1 MVLFFIQTLRRYL
14 ILFYKTLNGSH
25 YSFPMF
31 LGYKDTDVLE
41 NVKII
46 SKNKESRN
54 TRDGTVQ
61 KPTPQ
66 LFVC

>member
-1 MVLFFIQTLRRYL
+1 MGAIIASYV
-14 ILFYKTLNGSH
+14 
-25 YSFPMF
+25 
-31 LGYKDTDVLE
+31 LGYKDTYILE

-66 LFVC
+66 LFVCW